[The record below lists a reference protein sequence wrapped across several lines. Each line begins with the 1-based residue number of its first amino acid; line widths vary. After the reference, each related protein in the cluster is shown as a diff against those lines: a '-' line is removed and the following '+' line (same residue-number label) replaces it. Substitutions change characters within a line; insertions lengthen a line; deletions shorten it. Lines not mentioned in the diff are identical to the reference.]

1 MLADIADST
10 QQPASEEGTI
20 AVLTI
25 FSAMCPK
32 GSGNR
37 SIGICSRDS
46 RFIVLIFG
54 ARIDG
59 VVVDYPCYCF
69 SRIPHGFSTKTNL
82 WEDSSVGEVFYRPR

>member
-46 RFIVLIFG
+46 IFMELT
-54 ARIDG
+54 IYG
-59 VVVDYPCYCF
+59 VVADYHFYCA
-69 SRIPHGFSTKTNL
+69 SRMPYGFSSKTNL
-82 WEDSSVGEVFYRPR
+82 WEYAPICEVLYGSR